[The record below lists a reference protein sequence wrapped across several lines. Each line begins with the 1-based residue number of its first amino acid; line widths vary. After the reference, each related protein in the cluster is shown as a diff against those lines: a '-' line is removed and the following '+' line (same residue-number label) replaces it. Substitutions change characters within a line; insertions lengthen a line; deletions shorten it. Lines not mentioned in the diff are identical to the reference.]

1 MGELCWFLFSGARP
15 GHSSG
20 CWIAPRRQ
28 EAIKNG
34 WRVTRSSKHFHL
46 ELKKQLLVKETLH
59 LKFSKTFNSLV
70 EGLCLFLEICSQWKP
85 TLGGGFKI
93 WLMCGDW
100 LSNLTSMFQ
109 LGDSITKTFEWSSRI
124 SLQVGECDPSQWNW
138 NPPSLDDGWR
148 LAPKRSIE
156 WPVGWGVSIGT
167 HCNSQSLPT
176 FKESTM
182 CMGWKLQPKLAFVEA
197 SKPAHST

>member
-28 EAIKNG
+28 EAVKNG

-46 ELKKQLLVKETLH
+46 EWKKQLLVKETLH

-70 EGLCLFLEICSQWKP
+70 EGLCLFLEDFAQWKP

-100 LSNLTSMFQ
+100 LSNFDKHVSTGWFNHKNNWMIWMIKQNDFTS
-109 LGDSITKTFEWSSRI
+109 
-124 SLQVGECDPSQWNW
+124 
-138 NPPSLDDGWR
+138 
-148 LAPKRSIE
+148 
-156 WPVGWGVSIGT
+156 WGVWPIT
-167 HCNSQSLPT
+167 MELEPA
-176 FKESTM
+176 ES
-182 CMGWKLQPKLAFVEA
+182 GWWVA
-197 SKPAHST
+197 